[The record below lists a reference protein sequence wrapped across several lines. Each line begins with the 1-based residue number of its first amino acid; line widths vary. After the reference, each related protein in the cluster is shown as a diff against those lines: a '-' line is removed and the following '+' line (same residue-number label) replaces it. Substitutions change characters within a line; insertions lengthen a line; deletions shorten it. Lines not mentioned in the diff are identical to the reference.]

1 VTKQAAEEIGGS
13 IEMDTQ
19 QGAGTCMTVR
29 LPLAGQPETVRTSS
43 SLALLPG
50 DWLCYPEVGPS
61 TRRLASPATRR
72 FALLGILVLSLS
84 LAYLIVGTFKR

>member
-1 VTKQAAEEIGGS
+1 MTKQAAEEIGGS

-29 LPLAGQPETVRTSS
+29 LPLAGQPETVQTSP

-50 DWLCYPEVGPS
+50 GWPCYPEVCFAGYFSAIVVVGIFNRWHIQKVS
-61 TRRLASPATRR
+61 TKIRIDGR
-72 FALLGILVLSLS
+72 
-84 LAYLIVGTFKR
+84 